1 MSNRSN
7 ERAAIPSFGT
17 EVGSGRHRART
28 ALLSGALVVALVIA
42 AVVAWRVVN
51 RHAGT
56 ATVKGTVTSVDPS
69 ASTLTVMPAEHVA
82 SAAGCADRSNN
93 PSPNVACPAAP
104 PLLRDVT
111 VDTVAATRIRRCTT
125 EVCAAAAFADI
136 KAGQTVIVVGSTTAL
151 AVSASSISIVA
162 PTR

>member
-82 SAAGCADRSNN
+82 SAARMRG
-93 PSPNVACPAAP
+93 PVKQ
-104 PLLRDVT
+104 PLAQRRLPGR
-111 VDTVAATRIRRCTT
+111 ATTT
-125 EVCAAAAFADI
+125 
-136 KAGQTVIVVGSTTAL
+136 
-151 AVSASSISIVA
+151 
-162 PTR
+162 